1 MVRSKAA
8 AMAPQKKTIRLL
20 ILEDSQNEA
29 ERLVSLFRNAGQA
42 TRVHRLTSSED
53 LADVLQQTWDLLI
66 NAPTSANLDP
76 SEVIG
81 AIRKQAKDIPVIQ
94 LINGNDTDAITEAL
108 ALGAQGALPQGED
121 EWLILVAS
129 RELANLEER
138 RARRSAELALREA
151 EKRCQLL
158 LESSVDA
165 IAYVHD
171 GMHIYANR
179 AYLELFG
186 YQDVEELEG
195 MPMIDLIASCDQ
207 GEFKSFLKNYQSLQG
222 SAELTC
228 GGIRADGRNF
238 KARMH
243 FSPAS
248 YDGEP
253 CIQAVIRAESDNAEL
268 EKLREISSQDLV
280 TGLYNRNHFLE
291 SLDGAIERA
300 VNAGKSSSL
309 AYIRIDRFA
318 SLQAEIGLGDSDRLL
333 AELAQLL
340 RAQFPEKAELARF
353 GDDAFAV
360 LMSEAAPKQ
369 LEQPLTELLRKVE
382 GHLFDVGGR
391 TVQTSLS
398 IGVAALDEQT
408 AKARDVIDRAH
419 RCAEELTDGNA
430 LRTYDPAR
438 ELAAAASRGN
448 ILAMLQQAL
457 ERNSF
462 RLLFQPIISLR
473 GDSHEHYEVLLRLLD
488 SEGTEVPPGEF
499 LDAAKEAGLATK
511 IDRWVLLNSIKLLA
525 EHRNKG
531 HSTRLMV
538 HMSGASLQDP
548 SLLGWLGVALKASKL
563 PPDSLVFQ
571 LDEHDAVAYLR
582 QAKALTQGLT
592 GLGCRVA
599 LNQFG
604 CVLNPLNT
612 LKHLNVDFVKIDGS
626 YTQDLSRQENQEVLK
641 QLLAQLHEQAKQ
653 TIVPFVD
660 SATVLAT
667 LWQAG
672 VGYIQGQYLQG
683 PSQSMDYD
691 FSSDED

>member
-1 MVRSKAA
+1 
-8 AMAPQKKTIRLL
+8 MAPQKKTIRLL

-42 TRVHRLTSSED
+42 TRVHRLTSSDD
-53 LADVLQQTWDLLI
+53 LADALQQTWDLLI
-66 NAPTSANLDP
+66 SAPTSSNLDP
-76 SEVIG
+76 SEAIG

-94 LINGNDTDAITEAL
+94 LIDGNDADAVTEAL
-108 ALGAQGALPQGED
+108 ALGAQRAVPQGED
-121 EWLILVAS
+121 EWLIMVAN

-138 RARRSAELALREA
+138 RARRTAEVALREA

-158 LESSVDA
+158 LDSSVDA

-186 YQDVEELEG
+186 YDDVEELEG

-207 GEFKSFLKNYQSLQG
+207 GEFKGFLKHYQTLQG
-222 SAELTC
+222 SAELVC
-228 GGIRADGRNF
+228 GGVRADGGNF

-243 FSPAS
+243 FSPAT

-253 CIQAVIRAESDNAEL
+253 CIQVVIRAETGNEEL

-291 SLDGAIERA
+291 LLDGAVERA
-300 VNAGKSSSL
+300 VNAGQLSSL
-309 AYIRIDRFA
+309 AYLRIDRFA

-333 AELAQLL
+333 AELAGLL
-340 RAQFPEKAELARF
+340 REQFPHMAELARF
-353 GDDAFAV
+353 SDDAFAL
-360 LMSEAAPKQ
+360 LMTDATPLQ
-369 LEQPLTELLRKVE
+369 LQPPLVELLRKVE
-382 GHLFDVGGR
+382 GHLFEIGGR
-391 TVQTSLS
+391 TVQTTLS
-398 IGVAALDEQT
+398 IGLAALDEQT

-419 RCAEELTDGNA
+419 RCAEELSDGNA
-430 LRTYDPAR
+430 LRIYDPAA

-448 ILAMLQQAL
+448 LLAMLQQAL
-457 ERNSF
+457 EKNSF

-488 SEGTEVPPGEF
+488 PQGVEVPPSEF
-499 LDAAKEAGLATK
+499 LGAAKEAGLATK
-511 IDRWVLLNSIKLLA
+511 VDRWVLLNSIKLLA
-525 EHRNKG
+525 EHRSKG
-531 HSTRLMV
+531 HSTRLFV
-538 HMSGASLQDP
+538 HLSSASLQDP
-548 SLLGWLGVALKASKL
+548 SLLNWLGVALKASRL

-571 LDEHDAVAYLR
+571 LDEQDAVAYLK
-582 QAKALTQGLT
+582 QAKTLTEGLRA
-592 GLGCRVA
+592 LGCRIA
-599 LNQFG
+599 LSRFG
-604 CVLNPLNT
+604 CVLNPFNT
-612 LKHLNVDFVKIDGS
+612 LKHLGVDFIKIDGS
-626 YTQDLSRQENQEVLK
+626 YTQDLGRQEPQDALK
-641 QLLAQLHEQAKQ
+641 QLLADLHEQAKQ

-660 SATVLAT
+660 SATILAT

-683 PSQSMDYD
+683 PSQSMDYN
-691 FSSDED
+691 FSSDEE

>member
-1 MVRSKAA
+1 MT
-8 AMAPQKKTIRLL
+8 PQKKTIRLL

-53 LADVLQQTWDLLI
+53 LADALQQTWDLLI
-66 NAPTSANLDP
+66 NAPSSANLDP
-76 SEVIG
+76 GEAIS

-94 LINGNDTDAITEAL
+94 LIEGNDTDAITEAL
-108 ALGAQGALPQGED
+108 ILGAQGALPQGED

-165 IAYVHD
+165 IAYVHH

-186 YQDVEELEG
+186 YADVEALEG
-195 MPMIDLIASCDQ
+195 MPMIDLITSCDQ
-207 GEFKSFLKNYQSLQG
+207 GEFKGFLKNYQGLQG
-222 SAELTC
+222 SAELVC
-228 GGIRADGRNF
+228 HGIRADGSSF
-238 KARMH
+238 KASMH

-253 CIQAVIRAESDNAEL
+253 CIQTVIRAEGDNAEL
-268 EKLREISSQDLV
+268 EKLREISSQDLL

-291 SLDGAIERA
+291 SLDAAVERA
-300 VNAGKSSSL
+300 VNAGKRSSL

-340 RAQFPEKAELARF
+340 RAQFTEPAELARF

-360 LMSEAAPKQ
+360 LMAEATPKQ

-448 ILAMLQQAL
+448 VLAMLQQAL
-457 ERNSF
+457 EKNSF

-488 SEGTEVPPGEF
+488 PEGAEVPPGEF
-499 LDAAKEAGLATK
+499 LDAAKEAGLATR

-525 EHRNKG
+525 EHRSKG

-538 HMSGASLQDP
+538 HLSGPSLQDP
-548 SLLGWLGVALKASKL
+548 SLLGWLGVAVKASQL

-571 LDEHDAVAYLR
+571 LDENDAVTYLR
-582 QAKALTQGLT
+582 QAKALTQGLA

-604 CVLNPLNT
+604 CVLNPFNT
-612 LKHLNVDFVKIDGS
+612 LKHLNADFVKIDGS
-626 YTQDLSRQENQEVLK
+626 YTQDLSRQENQEALK
-641 QLLAQLHEQAKQ
+641 QLLAQLHQQARQ

-683 PSQSMDYD
+683 PSQSMDYS

>member
-1 MVRSKAA
+1 
-8 AMAPQKKTIRLL
+8 MAPQKKTIRLL

-66 NAPTSANLDP
+66 NAPTSTNLDP
-76 SEVIG
+76 SEAIG

-94 LINGNDTDAITEAL
+94 LIDGNDSDAITEAL

-186 YQDVEELEG
+186 YEDVEELEG

-207 GEFKSFLKNYQSLQG
+207 GEFKGFLKNYQSLQG
-222 SAELTC
+222 SAELVC
-228 GGIRADGRNF
+228 GGVRADGSGF
-238 KARMH
+238 KASMH

-253 CIQAVIRAESDNAEL
+253 CIQVVIRAESDNAEL

-291 SLDGAIERA
+291 SLDGAVERA
-300 VNAGKSSSL
+300 VNAGKNSSL

-340 RAQFPEKAELARF
+340 RRQFPQNAELARF

-360 LMSEAAPKQ
+360 LMEEATPKQ
-369 LEQPLTELLRKVE
+369 LEQPLTELLQKVE

-408 AKARDVIDRAH
+408 AKARDVVDRAH

-430 LRTYDPAR
+430 LRVYDPAR

-448 ILAMLQQAL
+448 VLAMLQQAL
-457 ERNSF
+457 EKNSF

-488 SEGTEVPPGEF
+488 PEGAEVPPGEF
-499 LDAAKEAGLATK
+499 LDAAKEAGLASK

-538 HMSGASLQDP
+538 HLSGTSLQDP
-548 SLLGWLGVALKASKL
+548 SLLSWLGAALKASRL

-571 LDEHDAVAYLR
+571 LDENDAVAYLR
-582 QAKALTQGLT
+582 QAKALTQGLA

-612 LKHLNVDFVKIDGS
+612 LKHLDADFVKIDGS
-626 YTQDLSRQENQEVLK
+626 YTQDLSRQENQEALK

-683 PSQSMDYD
+683 PSQSMDYN

>member
-1 MVRSKAA
+1 
-8 AMAPQKKTIRLL
+8 MAPQKKTIRLL

-66 NAPTSANLDP
+66 NAPTSTNLDP
-76 SEVIG
+76 SEAIG

-94 LINGNDTDAITEAL
+94 LIDGNDSDAITEAL

-186 YQDVEELEG
+186 YEDVEELEG

-207 GEFKSFLKNYQSLQG
+207 GEFKGFLKNYQSLQG
-222 SAELTC
+222 SAELVC
-228 GGIRADGRNF
+228 GGVRADGSSF
-238 KARMH
+238 KASMH

-253 CIQAVIRAESDNAEL
+253 CIQVVIRAESDNAEL

-291 SLDGAIERA
+291 SLDGAVERA
-300 VNAGKSSSL
+300 VNAGKNSSL

-340 RAQFPEKAELARF
+340 RGQFPQNAELARF

-360 LMSEAAPKQ
+360 LMEEATPKQ
-369 LEQPLTELLRKVE
+369 LEQPLTELLQKVE

-408 AKARDVIDRAH
+408 AKARDVVDRAH

-430 LRTYDPAR
+430 LRIYDPAR

-448 ILAMLQQAL
+448 VLAMLQQAL
-457 ERNSF
+457 EKNSF

-488 SEGTEVPPGEF
+488 PEGAEVPPGEF
-499 LDAAKEAGLATK
+499 LDAAKEAGLASK

-538 HMSGASLQDP
+538 HLSGTSLQDP
-548 SLLGWLGVALKASKL
+548 SLLSWLGAALKASRL

-571 LDEHDAVAYLR
+571 LDENDAVAYLR
-582 QAKALTQGLT
+582 QAKALTQGLA

-612 LKHLNVDFVKIDGS
+612 LKHLDADFVKIDGS
-626 YTQDLSRQENQEVLK
+626 YTQDLSRQENQEALK

-683 PSQSMDYD
+683 PSQSMDYN